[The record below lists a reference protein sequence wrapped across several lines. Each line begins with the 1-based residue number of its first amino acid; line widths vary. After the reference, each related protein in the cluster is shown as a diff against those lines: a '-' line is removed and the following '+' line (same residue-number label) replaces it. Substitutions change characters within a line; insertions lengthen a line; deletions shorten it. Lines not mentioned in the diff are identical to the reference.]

1 MAKISMQSRD
11 YTMNIIVRGMYTVY
25 SRAIAQLVERR
36 TVVDKL
42 ADILS
47 SCTRDSSVGRA
58 EDCSG

>member
-1 MAKISMQSRD
+1 MTKNSMQSR
-11 YTMNIIVRGMYTVY
+11 YTTMNCTPCVHRVL
-25 SRAIAQLVERR
+25 AIAQLVERM

-42 ADILS
+42 TDILR

>member
-1 MAKISMQSRD
+1 MVGTQSCD
-11 YTMNIIVRGMYTVY
+11 YNEYYCTLHVHRVL
-25 SRAIAQLVERR
+25 AIAQLVERR